1 MHIGAAV
8 LASLALAAPALA
20 DVIVVDGDT
29 LKVDGATYRLW
40 GIDAPEQSQ
49 ICADG
54 LPAGALAS
62 DVLRNLVAGKN
73 IACEPRSTD
82 RYGRMIGVCRADGLD
97 LGAMMVRA
105 GWAWAFVRYSSDY
118 ARQEAE
124 ARAARVGVHD
134 HSCQKAWDWRRR
146 ERGEPSDL
154 PKESSRWKLQT
165 DKCSDKG
172 GLAEV
177 RVSPSERT
185 R

>member
-1 MHIGAAV
+1 MRIGAAV

-20 DVIVVDGDT
+20 DVILVDGDT
-29 LKVDGATYRLW
+29 LKVDGVMYRLW
-40 GIDAPEQSQ
+40 GIDAPEQAQ
-49 ICADG
+49 VCADG
-54 LPAGALAS
+54 LPAGTLAS
-62 DVLRNLVAGKN
+62 DVLRNLVAGKR

-82 RYGRMIGVCRADGLD
+82 RYGRVIGVCRADGLD

-118 ARQEAE
+118 TRQEAE

-134 HSCQKAWDWRRR
+134 HNCQKAWDWRRR
-146 ERGEPSDL
+146 ERGEPSDF
-154 PKESSRWKLQT
+154 PKESSRWQFQV
-165 DKCSDKG
+165 DKCSEEG
-172 GLAEV
+172 RPTRV